1 MAEYKYDVNTQM
13 TTNEIIEAM
22 KEQLKLRGPDLQN
35 YLREIDAM
43 DQNEKDDIQNN
54 NSNINILLQKQ
65 QPHIL
70 EILEHSKEADL
81 QTMKSYRDDAIR
93 LQAEA
98 NLNASKYAECLT
110 YINYIIS
117 SLTWTFQKYKQNYLR
132 IYTCTV
138 YSSVKRYK
146 YKL

>member
-1 MAEYKYDVNTQM
+1 M

-70 EILEHSKEADL
+70 EILEHSKDADL

-117 SLTWTFQKYKQNYLR
+117 MREATESPLR
-132 IYTCTV
+132 ILHRAVLAAMTELA
-138 YSSVKRYK
+138 K
-146 YKL
+146 